1 MAIEITGDVSKE
13 IPEVT
18 GTIPGQQVVGVP
30 GPQGP
35 QGEPGPIGPQGPAGD
50 TGPQGPQGE
59 KGEKGD
65 TGPQGPQG
73 EQGPQGPTGATGP
86 KGDQCPQGIQGPTG
100 PTGPTGPKGDSAAV
114 LRGTVTLLTSGWSDS
129 SPYVQSVS
137 YNGILSTDNP
147 HYGVVY
153 SDNRDAEKESFAL
166 IDELTTSANLL
177 TFSCFDEKPSADL
190 TIILEVNR

>member
-1 MAIEITGDVSKE
+1 MPIEITGDVSKE

-35 QGEPGPIGPQGPAGD
+35 QGEPGPIGPNGPKGE
-50 TGPQGPQGE
+50 TGPQGP

-86 KGDQCPQGIQGPTG
+86 EGK
-100 PTGPTGPKGDSAAV
+100 SAV
-114 LRGTVTLLTSGWSDS
+114 VIRGTVTLSASGWSTTA
-129 SPYVQSVS
+129 PFTQNVS
-137 YNGILSTDNP
+137 YSGILSTDNP

-153 SDNRDAEKESFAL
+153 TSNRNAEKESFAL
-166 IDELTTSANLL
+166 IDELTTSDNLL
-177 TFSCFDEKPSADL
+177 TFSCFDEKPSANL